1 MASSVRPSTQILSF
15 DNFAAL
21 ESHLKATHDKYEQA
35 IRRYEEVLGDVLR
48 EFKPNQSKGKVQEQ
62 WAQNIRQALNS
73 KDAKR
78 KNKPVKL
85 GKNQK
90 DADSAEEW
98 VSLDPVSVFIGRTG
112 RGTAELYFEAIN
124 QLREDLSKLNSAI
137 SMATRL
143 KTKSSSAGS
152 AALLVSMINDIP
164 NKIVVKAS
172 SDEKKRF
179 SISCELVVPTA
190 SPRLGSTRF

>member
-85 GKNQK
+85 GKNQRFQTPAQSVACQWK
-90 DADSAEEW
+90 HRKQASNHCQRISQ
-98 VSLDPVSVFIGRTG
+98 SLR
-112 RGTAELYFEAIN
+112 
-124 QLREDLSKLNSAI
+124 
-137 SMATRL
+137 
-143 KTKSSSAGS
+143 
-152 AALLVSMINDIP
+152 
-164 NKIVVKAS
+164 
-172 SDEKKRF
+172 
-179 SISCELVVPTA
+179 
-190 SPRLGSTRF
+190 